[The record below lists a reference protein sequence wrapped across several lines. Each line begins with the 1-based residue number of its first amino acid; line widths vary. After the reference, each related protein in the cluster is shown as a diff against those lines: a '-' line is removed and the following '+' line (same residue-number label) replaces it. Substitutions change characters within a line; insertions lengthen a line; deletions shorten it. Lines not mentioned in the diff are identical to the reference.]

1 MKKNTDIHLTSNLQK
16 RYLCKPH
23 ACGDEVIVEWRALT
37 VTLIELAAERLR
49 AHLGLDTNTL
59 PLAKILE
66 GGTWAAGR
74 QIARLKRTG
83 GGPPIHILS
92 NGSVF

>member
-1 MKKNTDIHLTSNLQK
+1 MRESTHIHLTSYPQK
-16 RYLCKPH
+16 HSLCH

-49 AHLGLDTNTL
+49 THLGLDTNTL

-74 QIARLKRTG
+74 QIAHLKRIG
-83 GGPPIHILS
+83 GGPPIRILS

>member
-1 MKKNTDIHLTSNLQK
+1 MRESTHIRLTSYPQK
-16 RYLCKPH
+16 RSLCP

-37 VTLIELAAERLR
+37 VTLIELAAEQLR
-49 AHLGLDTNTL
+49 THLWLDTNTL

-74 QIARLKRTG
+74 QIAHLKRIG
-83 GGPPIHILS
+83 GGPPIRILS
-92 NGSVF
+92 DGSVF

>member
-1 MKKNTDIHLTSNLQK
+1 MRERVSAHLTSYAQK
-16 RYLCKPH
+16 CFLCP

-37 VTLIELAAERLR
+37 VTLIEFAAERLR